1 MGHKTFLT
9 NFDQS
14 IPTFDVGVQTI
25 QIPPGNT
32 DDTFESVLS
41 ELNYIEATNFKKG
54 ITLFFTGLSG
64 SGKSTI
70 AKKLQSLLHD
80 KSRRRVTLLDGD
92 IIRKNLCSGLGFS
105 KEDRLTNLRRISYV
119 AKEICKHGG
128 MVICAPIAPYESIRE
143 EIRNSIE
150 QDSIFILVHVSTSL
164 EECEKRDR
172 KGLYAKARNGIIK
185 EFTGIS
191 DPYEIPTN
199 AEININ
205 TVGRTV
211 NECCDDVL
219 NYLEKNNYVKL

>member
-1 MGHKTFLT
+1 M
-9 NFDQS
+9 
-14 IPTFDVGVQTI
+14 
-25 QIPPGNT
+25 
-32 DDTFESVLS
+32 
-41 ELNYIEATNFKKG
+41 
-54 ITLFFTGLSG
+54 
-64 SGKSTI
+64 
-70 AKKLQSLLHD
+70 
-80 KSRRRVTLLDGD
+80 
-92 IIRKNLCSGLGFS
+92 GFS

-128 MVICAPIAPYESIRE
+128 MVICAPIAPYESIRDE
-143 EIRNSIE
+143 NRNSIE

-219 NYLEKNNYVKL
+219 NYLEENNYVKM